1 MCLFKIANASDRV
14 SNDEIEEIR
23 RISEALK
30 LSHKDFIA
38 AKLTIS
44 DEDLGLT

>member
-1 MCLFKIANASDRV
+1 MGGVIADS
-14 SNDEIEEIR
+14 
-23 RISEALK
+23 LK
-30 LSHKDFIA
+30 LSHMDFIA